1 MELLFLL
8 SIGKNFFTALETNKK
23 TPDQNGRVFFFIVKL
38 SITER
43 ALLTRI
49 R

>member
-23 TPDQNGRVFFFIVKL
+23 TPDQNGRVFF
-38 SITER
+38 SSSNSQ
-43 ALLTRI
+43 LLNARS
-49 R
+49 